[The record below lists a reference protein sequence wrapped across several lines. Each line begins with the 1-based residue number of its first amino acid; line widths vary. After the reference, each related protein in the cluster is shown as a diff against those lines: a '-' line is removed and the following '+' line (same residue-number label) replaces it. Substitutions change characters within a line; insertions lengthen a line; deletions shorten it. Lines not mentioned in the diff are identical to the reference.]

1 MTTVEQ
7 DVPIREARD
16 NLAAIV
22 DAAGA
27 GTVTFITRRGEKVAA
42 VVPVYRARPLPGPAT
57 PRIED
62 MPAARGGR
70 FDRDLADALT
80 TGSSVG
86 AGERHWNRAALEA
99 MHLRLSAALAE
110 LVAWQRITGQCL
122 AAAIDGDINDSYLPL
137 ALRGQQAADAEL
149 ARAADL
155 LYALTTPD
163 DAYCATCNQPLDT
176 FHGRPGYQHW
186 REVDADRG
194 VHVEVYTPSDG
205 HTPDVRKRPRERPAI
220 TNGAVT
226 PSWRAER

>member
-1 MTTVEQ
+1 MTAVEQ

-57 PRIED
+57 PQIEH

-70 FDRDLADALT
+70 FERDLTAAQT
-80 TGSSVG
+80 TGSLVNN
-86 AGERHWNRAALEA
+86 AERQWTRAALEA
-99 MHLRLSAALAE
+99 MHLRLGAAMAE
-110 LVAWQRITGQCL
+110 LVAWQRVTGQCL
-122 AAAIDGDINDSYLPL
+122 AAAVEGEHSSFPLSL
-137 ALRGQQAADAEL
+137 ALSGEQAATAEL
-149 ARAADL
+149 QAAANL

-163 DAYCATCNQPLDT
+163 DAYCATCQEPLDT
-176 FHGRPGYQHW
+176 FHGHPGYQHW
-186 REVDADRG
+186 REVPGDRG
-194 VHVEVYTPSDG
+194 VHLEVYTPSDG
-205 HTPDVRKRPRERPAI
+205 HTADVRKRPRERPAI
-220 TNGAVT
+220 TNGAVV